1 MINKEK
7 IISIE
12 LLRFISAFSILIVHY
27 QHFAYIGGEVDLNF
41 QRNLQP
47 FHSVLKLFYNL
58 GSRGVLMFWA
68 ISGFIFFFKYYELLQ
83 KKDISIK
90 KFAVARFSRLYP
102 LHFFT
107 LFLVLLLQWIYFV
120 SNDVHFVYQTN
131 NIKNFFYH
139 LFFIS
144 GWELEGRGFNHPIW
158 SVSVELIVYVF
169 YFYIFT
175 YFKIWLGYV
184 AVILFFLIF
193 YKFFGFSDQSVAMC
207 ILYFF
212 FVGIIAILKYY
223 PFYISKNKLINN
235 NLFNIFFI
243 FIFLLLICVTYSK
256 MYEKLLIFTPL
267 NNSLS
272 FFMSGFLICL
282 FVYMNSFFLR
292 YSKIFIFL
300 GNMTYSSYLCHF
312 PIQLT
317 LALIL
322 PLIGYSVDYTSWE
335 LLFIYLF
342 ATYFVSYFAF
352 RYLETPLQ
360 YFIKSRFK

>member
-1 MINKEK
+1 M
-7 IISIE
+7 
-12 LLRFISAFSILIVHY
+12 FISNYTGAPIDH
-27 QHFAYIGGEVDLNF
+27 
-41 QRNLQP
+41 
-47 FHSVLKLFYNL
+47 
-58 GSRGVLMFWA
+58 
-68 ISGFIFFFKYYELLQ
+68 
-83 KKDISIK
+83 
-90 KFAVARFSRLYP
+90 
-102 LHFFT
+102 
-107 LFLVLLLQWIYFV
+107 
-120 SNDVHFVYQTN
+120 
-131 NIKNFFYH
+131 
-139 LFFIS
+139 
-144 GWELEGRGFNHPIW
+144 IW

-184 AVILFFLIF
+184 LAILFFLIF

-212 FVGIIAILKYY
+212 FGGIIAILKYY
-223 PFYISKNKLINN
+223 PFYISKNKLINK

-243 FIFLLLICVTYSK
+243 FVFLLLICVTFSK
-256 MYEKLLIFTPL
+256 IHGKLLIFSPL

-282 FVYMNSFFLR
+282 FVYINSFSLK

-312 PIQLT
+312 PIQL
-317 LALIL
+317 IL
-322 PLIGYSVDYTSWE
+322 VIILTEIGYSIDYTSHK

-352 RYLETPLQ
+352 RYLETPIQ
-360 YFIKSRFK
+360 HFIRARFK